1 VREDSADHPLVPDRV
16 KGFLAPR
23 ANRLAV
29 LLADDRETQ
38 RPAIENDR
46 EKRENAEKARAHV
59 RTDYAVAM
67 RLVAENLSRS
77 FGRRAFGPVSFR
89 VEAGRVL
96 GVAGENGSGKTT
108 LLKTLAGLIRPSGGW
123 ARIFLEGEEARDG
136 HEPRDVTSLIGWCA
150 PDLSLY
156 GELTAQENLTFF
168 ERVRGLVPAPG
179 RALALLEGVG
189 LPLESHSKKA
199 LSSLSTGQ
207 RQRVKLAF
215 ATLHEPGLLLLD
227 EPGANL
233 DEAGR
238 SIVEKVVASQ
248 RRRGITVIA
257 SNDPRDL
264 ALSDERVTLS

>member
-1 VREDSADHPLVPDRV
+1 
-16 KGFLAPR
+16 
-23 ANRLAV
+23 
-29 LLADDRETQ
+29 
-38 RPAIENDR
+38 
-46 EKRENAEKARAHV
+46 
-59 RTDYAVAM
+59 M

-108 LLKTLAGLIRPSGGW
+108 LLKTLAGLIRPSGGNIK
-123 ARIFLEGEEARDG
+123 IFFEGEEAG
-136 HEPRDVTSLIGWCA
+136 EGCEPRDVPWRIGWCA

-156 GELTAQENLTFF
+156 GELTAEENLVFF
-168 ERVRGLVPAPG
+168 EKVRGLSGGPS
-179 RALALLEGVG
+179 RAKALLAEVG
-189 LPLESHSKKA
+189 LPESSYSKKA
-199 LSSLSTGQ
+199 LGALSTGQ

-215 ATLHEPGLLLLD
+215 ATLHEPDLLLLD

-238 SIVEKVVASQ
+238 SIVQKVVAEQ
-248 RRRGITVIA
+248 RLRGITVIA

-264 ALSDERVTLS
+264 ALADERVTLS

>member
-1 VREDSADHPLVPDRV
+1 M
-16 KGFLAPR
+16 
-23 ANRLAV
+23 RLSSG
-29 LLADDRETQ
+29 
-38 RPAIENDR
+38 
-46 EKRENAEKARAHV
+46 
-59 RTDYAVAM
+59 AM

-89 VEAGRVL
+89 VETGRVL

-108 LLKTLAGLIRPSGGW
+108 LLKTLAGLIRPSAGR
-123 ARIFLEGEEARDG
+123 AKIFLDDEEAGDG
-136 HEPRDVTSLIGWCA
+136 HEPRDIPWRIGWVA
-150 PDLSLY
+150 PDLALY
-156 GELTAQENLTFF
+156 GELTAEENLTFF
-168 ERVRGLVPAPG
+168 ERVRGLAPAPG
-179 RALALLEGVG
+179 RARTLLEGVG
-189 LPLESHSKKA
+189 LPSESHSQKS

-215 ATLHEPGLLLLD
+215 ATLHEPDLLLLD

-238 SIVEKVVASQ
+238 SIVQKVVASQ
-248 RRRGITVIA
+248 RLRGITVIA

>member
-1 VREDSADHPLVPDRV
+1 
-16 KGFLAPR
+16 
-23 ANRLAV
+23 
-29 LLADDRETQ
+29 
-38 RPAIENDR
+38 
-46 EKRENAEKARAHV
+46 
-59 RTDYAVAM
+59 M

-108 LLKTLAGLIRPSGGW
+108 LLKTLAGLIRPSGGYVK
-123 ARIFLEGEEARDG
+123 IFLDGEEAGDG
-136 HEPRDVTSLIGWCA
+136 HEPRDVPWRIGWVA
-150 PDLSLY
+150 PDLALY
-156 GELTAQENLTFF
+156 GELTAEENLTFF
-168 ERVRGLVPAPG
+168 EKVRGLVPTPG
-179 RALALLEGVG
+179 RARALLEGVG
-189 LPLESHSKKA
+189 LSPESHSKKS

-215 ATLHEPGLLLLD
+215 ATLHEPDLLFLD

-238 SIVEKVVASQ
+238 SVVQKVVAEQ
-248 RRRGITVIA
+248 RLRGITVIA